1 MNLYTGQNEFFQ
13 ISDSNLYEEFTLE
26 EDSISIQST
35 ISYLDSSLGVGPSGF
50 KLLPFDTIGSGYL
63 ADAVDVLGPIKF
75 TTDAQSFE
83 YSLDEM
89 KDLNT
94 NCIEVEYPRQQNK
107 TPVIT
112 FGLQYTG
119 DNIAPEYLGAM
130 IVGKPTKTSVNF
142 VLTNAPTRYGY
153 VLSISTNQAD

>member
-1 MNLYTGQNEFFQ
+1 MNLYTGQSEFFQ

-26 EDSISIQST
+26 EDSTTIQST
-35 ISYLDSSLGVGPSGF
+35 ISYLDSYSGVSPSGF
-50 KLLPFDTIGSGYL
+50 KLLPFDTIGSGHL
-63 ADAVDVLGPIKF
+63 TDAVDVLGPVKF
-75 TTDAQSFE
+75 TTDAQYFE

-94 NCIEVEYPRQQNK
+94 NCIEVKYPKQQSK

-153 VLSISTNQAD
+153 TLSISAN